1 MFGVYMWSS
10 QIHGIKICFWLT
22 LTMSVSSV
30 ESSTWNCAP
39 FEFHLEDFPLNFQ
52 SLQWL
57 NTYTIR
63 SAGMF
68 KFNHTVSRTVVTS
81 RHYPVDV
88 DAVCMRGNRI
98 MMNGVLLT
106 QEWDTMSGRRV
117 LWQTHKPRCTSCFF
131 FLFLS
136 CHKHC
141 HCNAACA
148 FCNWAFLREKRSK
161 KEKEKEKKKERR
173 RTRNGR
179 EKGKQKGSETGW
191 HVDTFRGTA
200 PLWPCFSFTD
210 YGVPR
215 RGTDMLGKVIELA
228 S

>member
-1 MFGVYMWSS
+1 MQEVFSDVFG
-10 QIHGIKICFWLT
+10 QIFTCLFRPCLGYICEVLKSMDVVLVGIKTCFWLT

-30 ESSTWNCAP
+30 ESWAWNCAP

-106 QEWDTMSGRRV
+106 QEWNTMSGRRV

-131 FLFLS
+131 FLFWVAISTVTATQPVLS
-136 CHKHC
+136 VTEL
-141 HCNAACA
+141 
-148 FCNWAFLREKRSK
+148 FCEKR
-161 KEKEKEKKKERR
+161 EVKKKKKKKRKKRE

-179 EKGKQKGSETGW
+179 EKKESKRALKL
-191 HVDTFRGTA
+191 D
-200 PLWPCFSFTD
+200 
-210 YGVPR
+210 
-215 RGTDMLGKVIELA
+215 DM
-228 S
+228 